1 VGQESILALDGHVI
15 TKNHRISVSHSDQHT
30 WNLHLHDV
38 RLADAGWYMCQVNT
52 DPMKVQTSYLDVV
65 GKFECPEYERLS
77 TRKKNDFV
85 TATKL
90 GTTNKFFVASTKNFA
105 AATKRFVGRTKH
117 FVFVTKYFCYPYFN
131 N

>member
-1 VGQESILALDGHVI
+1 MWYIFNREADTEAVFRQVAWLSVGQESILALDGHVI

-65 GKFECPEYERLS
+65 GKFERPEY
-77 TRKKNDFV
+77 
-85 TATKL
+85 
-90 GTTNKFFVASTKNFA
+90 
-105 AATKRFVGRTKH
+105 
-117 FVFVTKYFCYPYFN
+117 
-131 N
+131 